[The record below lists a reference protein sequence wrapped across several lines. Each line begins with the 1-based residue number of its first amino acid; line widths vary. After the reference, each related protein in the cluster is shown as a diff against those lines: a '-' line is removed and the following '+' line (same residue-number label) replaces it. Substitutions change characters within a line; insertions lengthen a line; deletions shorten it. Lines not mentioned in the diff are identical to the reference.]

1 MRAETGQTRSD
12 VASADEP
19 NDSELVHRVQQGE
32 KEAFGPLVHRHER
45 RVYWIV
51 QGILQNH
58 ADSEGILQETF
69 LKALQHIQDFRG
81 EAQFSTWLIQIA
93 LNEAR
98 MRRKRYRAG
107 LYDSLDQNAKEGAEF
122 MPRELTDWRL
132 TPEEKLAEE
141 ELVTLLH
148 RAVRALPEKYREV
161 FLLRDVQELS
171 NEEAAKT
178 LGISLPAAKTRILRA
193 RLMVR
198 EFLAPHFKM
207 RWHNRLL
214 DRVKRPGRFA

>member
-1 MRAETGQTRSD
+1 MRAATGQTRSD

-19 NDSELVHRVQQGE
+19 NDSELVHRVQQGD
-32 KEAFGPLVHRHER
+32 KEAFGTLVHRHER
-45 RVYWIV
+45 RVYWMV
-51 QGILQNH
+51 QGILQNP
-58 ADSEGILQETF
+58 ADSEEILQETF

-98 MRRKRYRAG
+98 MRRKRYRTG
-107 LYDSLDQNAKEGAEF
+107 LHDSLDEKAPDGMEF
-122 MPRELTDWRL
+122 MPRELADWRL
-132 TPEEKLAEE
+132 TPEERLAEE

-148 RAVRALPEKYREV
+148 RAIRSLPEKYREV

-171 NEEAAKT
+171 NEEAAQA
-178 LGISLPAAKTRILRA
+178 LGISLSAVKTRILRA
-193 RLMVR
+193 RLMAR

-207 RWHNRLL
+207 RWHDRLL
-214 DRVKRPGRFA
+214 GRLRRRGRSA